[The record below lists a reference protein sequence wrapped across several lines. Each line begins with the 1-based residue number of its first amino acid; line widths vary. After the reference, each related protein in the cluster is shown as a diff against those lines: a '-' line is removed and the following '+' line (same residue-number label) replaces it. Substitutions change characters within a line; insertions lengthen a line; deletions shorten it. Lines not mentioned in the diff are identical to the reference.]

1 MNRAVENWSGKTARV
16 RRAATLGVLVV
27 GLGVLTWTF
36 VELTANPAPR
46 PTVVKSALPSPMA
59 HAARSEKKTRS
70 KPEPVE
76 QRKAAKVKSKP
87 KRNGKKPRIATK
99 LIRGGKLAVAG
110 RSEPE
115 VIENFRLSVYETT
128 VGQFRRCVDAGACR
142 EPGIER
148 EGCHWG
154 QEGKERFPINC
165 VSFVDAEQF
174 CSWLDMRVPS
184 EWEWQWA
191 AQGREQER
199 AYPWGSTPEPDCSRA
214 VKSGE
219 DRDCA
224 PDGMPIAV
232 GSRKRGASRDGIQD
246 MAGNVWE
253 WTSSSFTQ
261 GSSHKSLRGGSA
273 QHASIGMFG
282 TKKRAPLILTSNTY
296 VDGGFRCAK

>member
-1 MNRAVENWSGKTARV
+1 M
-16 RRAATLGVLVV
+16 GVLVL

-36 VELTANPAPR
+36 VELTGNPAPR

-59 HAARSEKKTRS
+59 HAARSEKK
-70 KPEPVE
+70 PEPKSEAVE
-76 QRKAAKVKSKP
+76 RRKPSKAKP
-87 KRNGKKPRIATK
+87 KRNAKKPRIATK
-99 LIRGGKLAVAG
+99 LIRGGKLSVPG

-128 VGQFRRCVDAGACR
+128 VEQFRRCVDAGACR

-165 VSFVDAEQF
+165 VSFVDADQF
-174 CSWLDMRVPS
+174 CSWLDMRVPT

-232 GSRKRGASRDGIQD
+232 GSRKRGASRDGIMD
-246 MAGNVWE
+246 LAGNVWE
-253 WTSSSFTQ
+253 WTSSSFTE

-273 QHASIGMFG
+273 QHASIDMFG